1 MGSELTREIESKC
14 FTLRV
19 DDIGLKVYDSG
30 RERSYETE
38 KVLVFLHGS
47 PGQISNWKYQ
57 IAYLR
62 EKYRV
67 VAYDQRGYG
76 GSDKPEVVCLE
87 DYLRDLDSLLDKLG
101 IAPEKSILIGHSFG
115 GMIAQ
120 AYAAERRIMGLVLI
134 GSLVKYKPDTLD
146 KIIWYLPAVLWKPI
160 LFKKNPLT
168 VRLYRSVFFSS
179 KTPDN
184 IFEDFMEDNTEYIE
198 SLPAHVYRYSK
209 YYRDYDASTLLK
221 EIKCPTL
228 IVVGEDDKVTPPDYS
243 REIAELIPQSKLVIV
258 KDAGHLVLYEKAE
271 EINRLIEE
279 FIETL

>member
-115 GMIAQ
+115 GMITQ
-120 AYAAERRIMGLVLI
+120 AYAAEKRIMGLVLI

-243 REIAELIPQSKLVIV
+243 REIAELIPQSKLVVV

-279 FIETL
+279 FIKTL